1 MRFKIPKN
9 DNEIIWTK
17 HVIEKM
23 KYYGLSENKIR
34 NILWRP
40 QRVEEG
46 IAPQTIAVMQ
56 PYGSQKHPKE
66 IWVMYQGFSR
76 QGKKKRK
83 IISAWRYPAVS
94 PKGKEIYLPD
104 DVLEIINQIKGKRE
118 IRERK
123 DDEG

>member
-9 DNEIIWTK
+9 DDETVWTR

-34 NILWRP
+34 NAIWRP
-40 QRVEEG
+40 KRIEEG
-46 IAPQTIAVMQ
+46 IAPNTIAIMQ

-66 IWVMYQGFSR
+66 IWVMYQIFS
-76 QGKKKRK
+76 QKNKKKKR
-83 IISAWRYPAVS
+83 IISAWRYPGIS

-104 DVLEIINQIKGKRE
+104 DVQQLIQKIKEKG
-118 IRERK
+118 
-123 DDEG
+123 